1 MLPAEPR
8 LAIAALPHAALST
21 PPKTSLP
28 RTAGDSLLALDWSA
42 LLTQWAARIL
52 GALVI
57 LLVGL
62 WVARRVANLLERS
75 LSRFDKADPILRSFV
90 RNVVYAALSMVV
102 IVAAL
107 TQIGVPPASLLTVL
121 GAAGL
126 AIGLALKDSL
136 SNIASG
142 VMLMALRPFRAGDQV
157 RISGIEGIVEQVR
170 IFSTRLRTPQNEDI
184 LVPNSEITKAPIYN
198 FTARP
203 LRRIDVTITLS
214 FEQAIEPAQE
224 ALLEAARQM
233 EGVLVD
239 PPPECTVVQF
249 DELGICML
257 LSAWV
262 ATADHLRIRSEL
274 LRRAHAN
281 LCRNAVRLAS
291 RQTLVQMAPRANE
304 PEHAN
309 EVL

>member
-1 MLPAEPR
+1 MLQADLRQAILDLARHAAPAAPTIAPPR
-8 LAIAALPHAALST
+8 LADASIM
-21 PPKTSLP
+21 
-28 RTAGDSLLALDWSA
+28 ALDWSA
-42 LLTQWAARIL
+42 LLTQWSVRIL
-52 GALVI
+52 GALMI

-62 WVARRVANLLERS
+62 WLARRIANLLERS
-75 LSRFDKADPILRSFV
+75 LARFDRADPILRSFA
-90 RNVVYAALSMVV
+90 RNVVYAGLSMVV
-102 IVAAL
+102 VVAAL
-107 TQIGVPPASLLTVL
+107 TQVGVPPASLLTVL

-203 LRRIDVTITLS
+203 QRRVDVSVTLPFDEEID
-214 FEQAIEPAQE
+214 AAQQT
-224 ALLEAARQM
+224 LLESALEV
-233 EGVLVD
+233 EGVLAD
-239 PPPECTVVQF
+239 PPPECTVTRF
-249 DELGICML
+249 DELGIGML

-262 ATADHLRIRSEL
+262 TTADHPRVRSDL

-281 LCRNAVRLAS
+281 LRRKGVRLAS
-291 RQTLVQMAPRANE
+291 RQMLMHWATPDDPPRDTAE
-304 PEHAN
+304 FP
-309 EVL
+309 